1 MPLRDV
7 TWPKRARAPVA
18 PVPLLIFKSPIQA
31 NSVRPTSNEYS
42 QGRSNIVHERV
53 AGLRASSLFSPQITP
68 RTPNG
73 LFAGRQII
81 GGPAPIDG
89 GVYLSLLPCEAVVVE
104 DRQNVMHELFQDLAA
119 RAIHEHL
126 SCIESSGIACLRML
140 AAESLCRLPYRP
152 HLVKAFLAKNHISSD
167 RRVDLLAFV
176 RLGFGELRHQM
187 LLCAWLLEHFVQE
200 GLVRAKVSV
209 EQTLRTPV
217 QERHRLLL
225 VEPGGAINVFDPALA
240 QAHRSLA
247 DNRRLA
253 IKRTPC

>member
-7 TWPKRARAPVA
+7 TWPKRARASAA
-18 PVPLLIFKSPIQA
+18 PVPLLISKSPIEKD
-31 NSVRPTSNEYS
+31 SVGPRFKNPPS
-42 QGRSNIVHERV
+42 GWSNIIQERIL
-53 AGLRASSLFSPQITP
+53 ALRASALFCAQIAP
-68 RTPNG
+68 RSPNG

-89 GVYLSLLPCEAVVVE
+89 GVYLSLLPSEAVVVE
-104 DRQNVMHELFQDLAA
+104 DRQKMLYGLFQDLAA

-126 SCIESSGIACLRML
+126 SCIESSGIGCLRML
-140 AAESLCRLPYRP
+140 AAESLRRLPYRP
-152 HLVKAFLAKNHISSD
+152 HLVKKFLTKNHISAD
-167 RRVDLLAFV
+167 RRVDLVTFIK
-176 RLGFGELRHQM
+176 LGFGEFRHQM

-200 GLVRAKVSV
+200 GLVGAKVSV

-240 QAHRSLA
+240 QAHRSVA